1 MRPVTAR
8 EQDQP
13 LCPEGDFRFWASV
26 GATATAAW
34 VLGCLAGL
42 APLVGHPAGSPSLIE
57 RLSAAAAAAVWVALC
72 TGAGSLGFAT
82 PLGYQTHMMV
92 YGPGGYRFVDFLRI
106 GIPMDILCFAI
117 AMATIP
123 LVFPLR

>member
-57 RLSAAAAAAVWVALC
+57 RLSAAAAAAVADQLVELLGVPVTAAEAQVEAYQSSVQHERTSADLPE
-72 TGAGSLGFAT
+72 THLESL
-82 PLGYQTHMMV
+82 
-92 YGPGGYRFVDFLRI
+92 I
-106 GIPMDILCFAI
+106 G
-117 AMATIP
+117 T
-123 LVFPLR
+123 